1 MTVEYT
7 IEQFIEEFEEA
18 QTPDAKQEVMS
29 RLLDSDIDLVD
40 NKELLIEYKA
50 QIADLREQINIEEDI
65 KINDLIDKGLMSLY
79 TCTKSVNEFVE
90 GSNYYVQIDD
100 VKSKYIESFERSYF
114 YIPDDIKAYVDNIK
128 PLIWIVI
135 DNGIGSLK
143 YKVLVTD
150 FEFSEHFTKA

>member
-1 MTVEYT
+1 ML
-7 IEQFIEEFEEA
+7 
-18 QTPDAKQEVMS
+18 

-50 QIADLREQINIEEDI
+50 QIQDLKEQINIEEDI
-65 KINDLIDKGLMSLY
+65 KINDLIENGSMELW

-90 GSNYYVQIDD
+90 GSRYYVQIDD
-100 VKSKYIESFERSYF
+100 VKSKYTESFEGDIPEALLD
-114 YIPDDIKAYVDNIK
+114 YINGIK
-128 PLIWIVI
+128 PLIWIVT

-150 FEFSEHFTKA
+150 FDFSEHFNK

>member
-1 MTVEYT
+1 MTVDYT

-29 RLLDSDIDLVD
+29 RLIDSDIDLVEH
-40 NKELLIEYKA
+40 KELLIEYKA
-50 QIADLREQINIEEDI
+50 QIADLREQLDIEEDI
-65 KINDLIDKGLMSLY
+65 KINDLIEKESMELY

-114 YIPDDIKAYVDNIK
+114 YIPDAIKEYVNSIK
-128 PLIWIVI
+128 PLIWIVT

-143 YKVLVTD
+143 YKVLVKD
-150 FEFSEHFTKA
+150 FDFSEHFNKQ

>member
-7 IEQFIEEFEEA
+7 IEQFGEEFEEA
-18 QTPDAKQEVMS
+18 QTPDAKQEVML

-50 QIADLREQINIEEDI
+50 QIQDLKEQINIEEDI
-65 KINDLIDKGLMSLY
+65 KINDLIDKDLMSLY
-79 TCTKSVNEFVE
+79 TCDKSVNEFVE
-90 GSNYYVQIDD
+90 GSRYYVQIDD
-100 VKSKYIESFERSYF
+100 VKSKYTESFEGDIPEVLLD
-114 YIPDDIKAYVDNIK
+114 YINGIKS
-128 PLIWIVI
+128 LIWIVT

-150 FEFSEHFTKA
+150 FDFSEHFTKA

>member
-1 MTVEYT
+1 MIAEYT

-18 QTPDAKQEVMS
+18 QTPDAKNEVLLK
-29 RLLDSDIDLVD
+29 LLDSDIDVVD

-50 QIADLREQINIEEDI
+50 QIRDLKEQLDIEEDI

-90 GSNYYVQIDD
+90 GSNYYVEIDD
-100 VKSKYIESFERSYF
+100 YKSKLVAIEGID
-114 YIPDDIKAYVDNIK
+114 IPDAIKAYVSGIK
-128 PLIWIVI
+128 PLIWIVT
-135 DNGIGSLK
+135 DSGIGSLK

-150 FEFSEHFTKA
+150 FDFSEHFTK

>member
-18 QTPDAKQEVMS
+18 QTPDAKNEVLLK
-29 RLLDSDIDLVD
+29 LLDSDIDVVD

-50 QIADLREQINIEEDI
+50 QLVDLREQLDIEEDI
-65 KINDLIDKGLMSLY
+65 KINDLIERGSMELW

-90 GSNYYVQIDD
+90 GSNYYVEIDD
-100 VKSKYIESFERSYF
+100 YKSKLVAIEGID
-114 YIPDDIKAYVDNIK
+114 IPDAIKAYVSGIK
-128 PLIWIVI
+128 PLIWIVT
-135 DNGIGSLK
+135 DSGIGSLK

-150 FEFSEHFTKA
+150 FDFSEHFTK

>member
-1 MTVEYT
+1 MIAEYT

-18 QTPDAKQEVMS
+18 QTPDAKQEVML

-65 KINDLIDKGLMSLY
+65 KINDLIDKGLISLY

-90 GSNYYVQIDD
+90 GSSYYVQIDD
-100 VKSKYIESFERSYF
+100 VKSKYTESFEGDIPEALVD
-114 YIPDDIKAYVDNIK
+114 YINGIK
-128 PLIWIVI
+128 PLIWIVT

-150 FEFSEHFTKA
+150 FDFSEHFNKQ